1 MGLLQP
7 VLRLADPAAA
17 PPGPAPA
24 ALSRPYRLRSGDRR
38 RATGHPPCTVPGCG
52 CSAKDGRPRGP
63 GSHQARRGGG
73 SPGHGGPGDGVRLG
87 AAGTAARARRGA
99 GVLGPG
105 AAARGPAAAQ
115 RARPAGPVAHGRLSG
130 RAAGRRAVRAQRDR
144 QPLLHRQRRRQP
156 GQGPADHG
164 RALHQRR
171 PGQQRLLQ
179 RHRLYPR
186 VPGRPGTVRGVDGRP
201 AARGAAVGEVLR
213 PRLRRR
219 LRGAAG
225 ARRAEHPG
233 RARGQQ
239 ARDRPRVSVPRARHR
254 LPGQRQRPHHVREH
268 DISAECDPAA
278 LRLPR
283 LHRGNQRQP
292 VGDAI
297 QHAVA
302 DRHHRGRD
310 RRLPGRR
317 RHPFGL
323 LQRPARGGG
332 PRSVRAGRLGQ
343 DRRWPGLTRGIWPGH
358 LTRTSPGFELRTF
371 DQRAQTDAMKR
382 GERMKT
388 RAAVL
393 HDAHK
398 PFEIMELD
406 LDAPKDGEVLIRYV
420 AAGLCHS
427 DLHLIDG
434 DLVPRFPIVGG
445 HEGAGIIEEVGPG
458 VTKVKRGDHVV
469 CSFIPNC
476 GTCRYCSTGRQ
487 NLCDM
492 GATIL
497 EGVMPDGTT
506 RFHSGSTDIG
516 GMCILGTF
524 SERATI
530 SQHSLVKVDDWLPLE
545 TAVLVGCGVPT
556 GWATANYAG
565 GVRAGDTTVI
575 YGIGG
580 IGINAVQGAAAAGAK
595 NVVVVD
601 PLAFKRETALK
612 LGATH
617 AFASADEAAAKVNEL
632 TWGQMADQALVTV
645 GTVEEEVVTSAFNVI
660 GKGGTVVITGLAN
673 PEKLTVHVSGGVMT
687 LFEKTIKGT
696 LFGSA
701 NPQYDIVKLLRLYD
715 AGQLKLDELVTTRYT
730 LDQVN
735 EGYQDLRD
743 GKNIRGVI
751 VYDTN

>member
-1 MGLLQP
+1 
-7 VLRLADPAAA
+7 
-17 PPGPAPA
+17 
-24 ALSRPYRLRSGDRR
+24 
-38 RATGHPPCTVPGCG
+38 
-52 CSAKDGRPRGP
+52 
-63 GSHQARRGGG
+63 
-73 SPGHGGPGDGVRLG
+73 
-87 AAGTAARARRGA
+87 
-99 GVLGPG
+99 
-105 AAARGPAAAQ
+105 
-115 RARPAGPVAHGRLSG
+115 
-130 RAAGRRAVRAQRDR
+130 
-144 QPLLHRQRRRQP
+144 
-156 GQGPADHG
+156 
-164 RALHQRR
+164 
-171 PGQQRLLQ
+171 
-179 RHRLYPR
+179 
-186 VPGRPGTVRGVDGRP
+186 
-201 AARGAAVGEVLR
+201 
-213 PRLRRR
+213 
-219 LRGAAG
+219 
-225 ARRAEHPG
+225 
-233 RARGQQ
+233 
-239 ARDRPRVSVPRARHR
+239 
-254 LPGQRQRPHHVREH
+254 
-268 DISAECDPAA
+268 
-278 LRLPR
+278 
-283 LHRGNQRQP
+283 
-292 VGDAI
+292 
-297 QHAVA
+297 
-302 DRHHRGRD
+302 
-310 RRLPGRR
+310 
-317 RHPFGL
+317 
-323 LQRPARGGG
+323 
-332 PRSVRAGRLGQ
+332 
-343 DRRWPGLTRGIWPGH
+343 
-358 LTRTSPGFELRTF
+358 
-371 DQRAQTDAMKR
+371 MKA
-382 GERMKT
+382 

-458 VTKVKRGDHVV
+458 VTKVKPGDHAV

-617 AFASADEAAAKVNEL
+617 AFASADEAAVKVNEL

-751 VYDTN
+751 VYDTNLRRSGSAGHGRRLAGGRGQHGQMVIDARQSRAHGVDRHMRRAGGLPLPEPPGQFVGVAAPAHPALQADAGRVPARSPRRLVDLAPCVVEAGPGWQLREPAVGQAARPLVGAGRLAADPHRDRALHRQRRQSRPGDLVEGAMKRHGRLGP